1 MNKTLF
7 RTTCALA
14 LIAGAFAVQPRGVE
28 AATTGTITLSGLIA
42 QSCNITVTPQ
52 TGYNA
57 LDLTASPAN
66 LNVAIVNEQCND
78 PKGYTVAVTTAN
90 GTTTGVLKGAI
101 AGNPDTVS
109 YTMTYNGGAVTLAG
123 SSATV
128 TDVTAKTAAAG
139 VNKNLNIAYTGNANL
154 GADTYSDTLTFT
166 ITAK

>member
-1 MNKTLF
+1 MTKTLL

-14 LIAGAFAVQPRGVE
+14 LVASAFGLQLNGAD
-28 AATTGTITLSGLIA
+28 AATTGSITLQGVIS
-42 QSCNITVTPQ
+42 QSCNITVNSQ

-57 LDLTASPAN
+57 LDLTQSPTN

-78 PKGYTVAVTTAN
+78 PKGYTVAMTTAN
-90 GTTTGVLKGAI
+90 GTTTGLLKGSV

-109 YTMTYNGGAVTLAG
+109 YTVTYNGAAVTLAG
-123 SSATV
+123 STAQV
-128 TDVTAKTAAAG
+128 TNVAAKTATGG

-154 GADTYSDTLTFT
+154 GADTYTDTLTFT